1 MSIYLSVDP
10 KFLGIEEKDREDVKL
25 EVNGKTVGECLGQY
39 LATRPDLKKDIVSPD
54 GKLDRNAYV
63 FINKDPVIADHLD
76 KEVRSGDEVRFMY
89 AEMHG
94 C

>member
-10 KFLGIEEKDREDVKL
+10 KFLGIEEKDQEDIKL
-25 EVNGKTVGECLGQY
+25 VVDGKTVGECLGQY
-39 LATRPDLKKDIVSPD
+39 LATKPDLKKTIVLPD
-54 GKLDRNAYV
+54 GKVDRNTYV
-63 FINKDPVIADHLD
+63 FINKDPVFADHLA
-76 KEVRSGDEVRFMY
+76 KEVHPGDEVRFQY